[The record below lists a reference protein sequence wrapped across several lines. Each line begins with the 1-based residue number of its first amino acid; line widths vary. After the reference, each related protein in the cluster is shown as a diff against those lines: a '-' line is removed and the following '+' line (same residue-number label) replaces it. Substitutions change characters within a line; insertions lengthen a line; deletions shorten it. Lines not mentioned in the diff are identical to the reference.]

1 MSFSINRIGSTI
13 TANNNAMHRRW
24 RTVQHTLYRI
34 TRANPVIAS
43 VCQTLM
49 PDIRI
54 DRDSVCAGDDVESHQ
69 STLTPVQLTPKSI
82 VSEILSRRYLPMA
95 ATWILR
101 NGNSTGMPIAVLGL
115 QSSPPFRFY
124 FDGDGTTPLYEL
136 TSDPVVDLYLEYF
149 LLVPPQLVVE
159 ALRDGKSLPDRF
171 SRPTS

>member
-1 MSFSINRIGSTI
+1 MI
-13 TANNNAMHRRW
+13 AA
-24 RTVQHTLYRI
+24 
-34 TRANPVIAS
+34 VI
-43 VCQTLM
+43 CQTPM

-69 STLTPVQLTPKSI
+69 STITPHRLTPKSI
-82 VSEILSRRYLPMA
+82 VSEILSSGYLPMA

-101 NGNSTGMPIAVLGL
+101 NGNSTGLPIAVLGL

-124 FDGDGTTPLYEL
+124 FDGDGTTPLHEP

-149 LLVPPQLVVE
+149 LLVPPQLVAE

-171 SRPTS
+171 GRPTS